1 MKPSTEWWRYLAPL
15 AVIAIIALIPV
26 PAGLESHTWLYFA
39 VFTGVIVGLILEPV
53 PGAVVAMVGI
63 SIIAILS
70 PWLLFSPE
78 QLAQPGFKFTAKS
91 LSWAVSGFSNSVI
104 WLIFA
109 AFMFGTGYE
118 KTGLGRRIALF
129 LVKKMGHRT
138 LFLGYAVMFS
148 ELILAPVTPSNSARG
163 AGIIYP
169 IIRNLPPLYQSQP
182 NDSSSRSIGS

>member
-1 MKPSTEWWRYLAPL
+1 MVRRVKEFGPLIVSIDTHGKQPDSRKQKAVRRTPRSHRGRDLRARPLHQITLPERLTPLLFRRHNTMKPSTEWWRYLAPL
-15 AVIAIIALIPV
+15 AVIAIIALLPV
-26 PAGLESHTWLYFA
+26 PAGLENHTWLYFA

-109 AFMFGTGYE
+109 AFM
-118 KTGLGRRIALF
+118 L
-129 LVKKMGHRT
+129 HR
-138 LFLGYAVMFS
+138 L
-148 ELILAPVTPSNSARG
+148 
-163 AGIIYP
+163 
-169 IIRNLPPLYQSQP
+169 
-182 NDSSSRSIGS
+182 